1 MTRVEMRGICDLIEY
16 ERVLVIVHFRKYAQD
31 PEYD

>member
-1 MTRVEMRGICDLIEY
+1 MRGICDLIEY
-16 ERVLVIVHFRKYAQD
+16 ERVLGIVHFGKNGQD